1 MSELASSWRLAPAKL
16 LRGLQRAAAP
26 PAIARGALA
35 PGVRRRRRLGVA
47 ALVAVVLGAGY
58 MLWLRDSGL
67 VAVEDVQVTGLTGR
81 DAERVRTALDGAA
94 RGMTTLHVD
103 RDALEAAAAA
113 FPVIRAIE
121 VEADFPSGLRITV
134 IEHRPV
140 AVLVSGEKRIP
151 VAGDGSVLAELPT
164 EGSLPEIHTGAT
176 IPASQLE
183 PGFALDAARVAGG
196 APGALVGRLDQVE
209 RESDRGL
216 VMSVEDGPDLIFG
229 DTDRLTAKWAA
240 AARVLADPGAAGAE
254 YLDLRL
260 PERPAAGGWAWRP
273 WPPSRQSARA
283 RSKLLRCCPSP
294 SRRRPSSPRR
304 RCRNRPRRRTPCQAQ
319 SNRRR
324 RRPPHPRHPPTR
336 PAGPWPSLNRN
347 LTVVPTLYLRSRV
360 TQARFVA
367 GSVDIPVEVH
377 LQCGFTWSSAGW

>member
-260 PERPAAGGWAWRP
+260 PERPAAGGLGVETVAP
-273 WPPSRQSARA
+273 VAPVGESALEA
-283 RSKLLRCCPSP
+283 APVVPEPEPAAPVEPAPALPQPTPETDTVPGAVEPSP
-294 SRRRPSSPRR
+294 APAPA
-304 RCRNRPRRRTPCQAQ
+304 PEAPAD
-319 SNRRR
+319 
-324 RRPPHPRHPPTR
+324 
-336 PAGPWPSLNRN
+336 PAGG
-347 LTVVPTLYLRSRV
+347 
-360 TQARFVA
+360 AVA
-367 GSVDIPVEVH
+367 EP
-377 LQCGFTWSSAGW
+377 QP